1 MFENI
6 KNKRNPLGV
15 ELVNAGVITEDAL
28 DQALKYQ
35 KEHPDLK
42 IGEIVDILN
51 LCPKE
56 QLLEIL
62 SKKLGERAVILEN
75 NVDIDYATYEA
86 HTTFGVIGVKVWIC
100 KGEILNKKSVT
111 TDNTSDVGG
120 EALC

>member
-56 QLLEIL
+56 RTSSNFL
-62 SKKLGERAVILEN
+62 SLISIIYL
-75 NVDIDYATYEA
+75 I
-86 HTTFGVIGVKVWIC
+86 II
-100 KGEILNKKSVT
+100 
-111 TDNTSDVGG
+111 
-120 EALC
+120 

>member
-56 QLLEIL
+56 
-62 SKKLGERAVILEN
+62 
-75 NVDIDYATYEA
+75 
-86 HTTFGVIGVKVWIC
+86 
-100 KGEILNKKSVT
+100 
-111 TDNTSDVGG
+111 
-120 EALC
+120 